1 MKDDGNA
8 AQSGTNQIWPVYKGS
23 SFDIWEPETGIY
35 YDSVSA
41 SAIIPYLQQKRLR
54 QRLTTS
60 SAFAEQ
66 EKSIAQDP
74 TTLPALAPRI
84 TFRDVTNP
92 TNTRTVISTLIPGNR
107 VIVHQAP
114 YLLRIAGTAVDEAY
128 VLGVLCSMPCDW
140 QARRTV
146 ELHLTF
152 EQISLLTIPDPG
164 TEHPVRARVAQIS
177 GRLAAVDD
185 RFADWAAEVCV
196 PVGSTNDPAV
206 KQSLIHELD
215 ACVAHLY
222 GLDENDLAVIYQTFD
237 HKDPQRYAERHAAVL
252 EHFRRIV

>member
-128 VLGVLCSMPCDW
+128 VLGGC
-140 QARRTV
+140 
-146 ELHLTF
+146 
-152 EQISLLTIPDPG
+152 
-164 TEHPVRARVAQIS
+164 
-177 GRLAAVDD
+177 
-185 RFADWAAEVCV
+185 
-196 PVGSTNDPAV
+196 
-206 KQSLIHELD
+206 
-215 ACVAHLY
+215 
-222 GLDENDLAVIYQTFD
+222 
-237 HKDPQRYAERHAAVL
+237 
-252 EHFRRIV
+252 